1 MSSDQS
7 QQAPSGGGKTGRRVS
22 KVSVIVW
29 VAVLLV
35 VGVVLFV
42 CFTERGQVMM
52 GNIENQGLWN
62 WLFGE
67 GDEKAESE
75 AIVELEKCGVRVIK
89 ETGKGVTSI
98 DFSNCLKPSDET
110 MKQIAKLCQL
120 STAIFL
126 NAEINDDQL
135 GYLKNL
141 RHLNNLLING
151 TPITDAGLAQ
161 LATLPALQTLHAYN
175 TKISDKGMEALA
187 KIPTLTILNI
197 SGTDVSDQG
206 IKQISHLPNLNW
218 LLIQD
223 TKVTDAGLAEL
234 SSLPELKRVSF
245 SKDMKIS
252 EAGVQNLKKK
262 FPRIQVDINKPAARV
277 EKPSVDA
284 NAKPAEESEK

>member
-1 MSSDQS
+1 MSRKRKLYMSSDQS

-151 TPITDAGLAQ
+151 TPITDAGLCSWPPCRPSKPCTPITPKFRIREWKHS
-161 LATLPALQTLHAYN
+161 LKSP
-175 TKISDKGMEALA
+175 
-187 KIPTLTILNI
+187 
-197 SGTDVSDQG
+197 
-206 IKQISHLPNLNW
+206 
-218 LLIQD
+218 LL
-223 TKVTDAGLAEL
+223 L
-234 SSLPELKRVSF
+234 F
-245 SKDMKIS
+245 
-252 EAGVQNLKKK
+252 
-262 FPRIQVDINKPAARV
+262 
-277 EKPSVDA
+277 
-284 NAKPAEESEK
+284 